1 MVRKIT
7 TVSILALG
15 LLAAAAPAARADCE
29 ADLLQ
34 LEAAMKAPGVSA
46 ANLAFMKDA
55 GAKASEALRKDDD
68 KTCNQFVLDALKV
81 TGAGA
86 AGTAPASPAAATTT
100 PMGDLQPMRAIT
112 DDTLKIVQKGD
123 LAAAKTRIKDL
134 ETAWD
139 KARNDMRSKNQ
150 GAWEAL
156 DKLIDASLKQL
167 RADKPDVKGS
177 ADALSALLAQFDK
190 TK

>member
-1 MVRKIT
+1 MFRH
-7 TVSILALG
+7 SIQISVLALG
-15 LLAAAAPAARADCE
+15 LLGTVSVAAHADCE

-34 LEAAMKAPGVSA
+34 LETAMKAPGQTPEH
-46 ANLAFMKDA
+46 LTMMKDA

-68 KTCNQFVLDALKV
+68 AGCNKFVMDVLKA
-81 TGAGA
+81 T
-86 AGTAPASPAAATTT
+86 GTAAPAAAPVAVPATS
-100 PMGDLQPMRAIT
+100 MGDLKPLRAIVE
-112 DDTLKIVQKGD
+112 DTQKIVQKGD
-123 LAAAKTRIKDL
+123 LPAAKARIKDL

-139 KARNDMRSKNQ
+139 KARADLKPKNP
-150 GAWEAL
+150 GAWDAL

-167 RADKPDVKGS
+167 RAEKPDAKGS